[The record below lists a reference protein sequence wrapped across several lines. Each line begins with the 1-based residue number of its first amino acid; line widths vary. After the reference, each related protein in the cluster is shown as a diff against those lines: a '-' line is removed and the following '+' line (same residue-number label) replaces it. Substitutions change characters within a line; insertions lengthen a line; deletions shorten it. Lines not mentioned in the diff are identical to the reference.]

1 MSEGVGVSPPV
12 EEGETYKVKIED
24 IGKEGDGVAKVEN
37 FVVFVPDTDV
47 GDEVEIEITRV
58 LRTLAFGEVAD
69 RDVEV
74 DEEIEEP
81 EEDEEIEEPEDA
93 PEVEE
98 VTVDEIELE

>member
-37 FVVFVPDTDV
+37 FVVFVPDTEV

-58 LRTLAFGEVAD
+58 LRTLAFGEVVD
-69 RDVEV
+69 RDVDVEV
-74 DEEIEEP
+74 
-81 EEDEEIEEPEDA
+81 EDEGESEELEEPEDA